1 MSAHSRSP
9 SSSAPPLPLYLF
21 SPLFS
26 FFLSLLPS
34 FLPFSPH
41 CFSRDKFECALDTR
55 EKLVIWDVVELDLSF
70 QTRVRSSS
78 HSSGRLRSGPRSVS
92 GKGNQ
97 SVSAKGKFGHLTLPG
112 ALRYSVPQPERRKSF
127 FLSEESARAPSIYV
141 R

>member
-55 EKLVIWDVVELDLSF
+55 EKLVYIYIYILNEYEYHSESTSQPHAHAHAHALFASTLPFGARCSKTIAKSLAFTLYLPNEIDAFSF
-70 QTRVRSSS
+70 
-78 HSSGRLRSGPRSVS
+78 SGPEQFSL
-92 GKGNQ
+92 G
-97 SVSAKGKFGHLTLPG
+97 
-112 ALRYSVPQPERRKSF
+112 
-127 FLSEESARAPSIYV
+127 LSS
-141 R
+141 